1 MAVKRGLGY
10 IIIALVLYSISY
22 TVHNTLLTQLGI
34 TTPFDLR
41 TVYLFQ
47 VIFSLILVVVFEMI
61 ASLATQL
68 KDQLGFLYL
77 GSMVIKIL
85 AFCILFRD
93 LLFSAIALSKSDTLS
108 LLIAIS
114 IFIIYEV
121 VIIAKI
127 LNRTS

>member
-22 TVHNTLLTQLGI
+22 TVHNTLLTHLGI